1 MNSVVRFVI
10 FFVSDYI
17 YKMNAVLKLLIA
29 AMTML
34 NPVALF
40 RSGGS
45 SRSSSSSRFLISSS
59 GGSRA
64 SEFESSSEFS
74 EESCMLSGSHQS
86 TLDRLYA
93 WEKKLYDEVKVITE
107 TFNSIFSSLFLYLV
121 NRLGCCDSL
130 EIEYGSHMKRNVWC

>member
-1 MNSVVRFVI
+1 VVRFVL

-17 YKMNAVLKLLIA
+17 YETNVVLRLLIA

-107 TFNSIFSSLFLYLV
+107 TSNSIFSSPLS
-121 NRLGCCDSL
+121 G
-130 EIEYGSHMKRNVWC
+130 

>member
-1 MNSVVRFVI
+1 M
-10 FFVSDYI
+10 D
-17 YKMNAVLKLLIA
+17 AVLNLPIA
-29 AMTML
+29 AMKML

-45 SRSSSSSRFLISSS
+45 SRSSSSSIFLISST
-59 GGSRA
+59 GGSRV

-107 TFNSIFSSLFLYLV
+107 TFNINFSYLW
-121 NRLGCCDSL
+121 LTDL
-130 EIEYGSHMKRNVWC
+130 DALTVWRTDTDCI